1 MSKRDEL
8 IQGLNKDLMAE
19 WGTIIRYTHQSGKAF
34 GIAGV
39 ELREILTREIQD
51 ELRHATFLT
60 DVIVD
65 LGGEPA
71 TMSDDF
77 AKPNDLKGMLE
88 LDLQREEQDVENYK
102 KHAKLSE
109 ELGEIELKVK
119 LEEIASDEERHAR
132 VLRRLLKGM

>member
-1 MSKRDEL
+1 MTKKEAL
-8 IQGLNKDLMAE
+8 LQGLNNDLMAE
-19 WGTIIRYTHQSGKAF
+19 WGTIIRYTYQSGRAF
-34 GIAGV
+34 GIVGA
-39 ELREILTREIQD
+39 ELREILTKEIQD

-65 LGGEPA
+65 LGGEP
-71 TMSDDF
+71 TTRSDDF
-77 AKPNDLKGMLE
+77 AKPDDLKGMLE

-119 LEEIASDEERHAR
+119 LEEIAADEERHAR
-132 VLRRLLKGM
+132 ILRRPLKGM